1 MIRAI
6 RRTRE
11 RAHAEA
17 ETGLRGRCLYAASV
31 LGALAFSLAAADAML
46 STLLDSIAVVAGI
59 LAVRM
64 PVPPAE
70 TKAVG
75 RTRIHRVGFP
85 VGEDP
90 FLGLR
95 HLN

>member
-1 MIRAI
+1 MIRTI
-6 RRTRE
+6 KRKRV
-11 RAHAEA
+11 RAHEA
-17 ETGLRGRCLYAASV
+17 ETGVRGRCLYAASV

-64 PVPPAE
+64 PAPHAE

-75 RTRIHRVGFP
+75 KTRIHRVGFQG
-85 VGEDP
+85 GEDP
-90 FLGLR
+90 FFGLR